1 MPIKATTSAVKITE
15 KNDRNAALIIDGI
28 DSDSVI
34 FTVSNSG
41 RSRDGYAETESMIME
56 WDDVRAL
63 IDALTALADEYDSEN
78 DDDDDNGTSGADSD
92 SYISY
97 MPETD
102 GVTYPDDGLRTVSTT
117 TTTTTTTVRERPR

>member
-1 MPIKATTSAVKITE
+1 MPTKITPSAVKITE
-15 KNDRNAALIIDGI
+15 KHDHNVALIIDSI
-28 DSDSVI
+28 DSDSIIV
-34 FTVSNSG
+34 TVSNSG
-41 RSRDGYAETESMIME
+41 SRCDGDSATESMIME

-78 DDDDDNGTSGADSD
+78 DDDDGTSGADDD
-92 SYISY
+92 SCSRY

-102 GVTYPDDGLRTVSTT
+102 FVSDPNDGLRTVSTT